1 MADTNAIDRC
11 DTQVCDTKAQAPTYN
26 PAFDLLETPD
36 GYRLYADLPGATRE
50 NLDIS
55 VEDGVLS
62 IHACVPPRHDDEPQY
77 VWREYGVGDF
87 HREFR
92 IGEDVDVE
100 RIEAQMEDGVL
111 TLNLP
116 KSAAARRRRIEIKGG

>member
-1 MADTNAIDRC
+1 MADTNAIERC
-11 DTQVCDTKAQAPTYN
+11 DTQLCETKTQAPTFA
-26 PAFDLLETPD
+26 PAVDLIEVED
-36 GYRLYADLPGATRE
+36 GYRLHADVPGATRE
-50 NLDIS
+50 NLDITC
-55 VEDGVLS
+55 EDGVLS
-62 IHACVPPRHDDEPQY
+62 IHACVPPRHDDEPRY

-100 RIEAQMEDGVL
+100 RIEAEVQDGVL
-111 TLNLP
+111 TLHLP